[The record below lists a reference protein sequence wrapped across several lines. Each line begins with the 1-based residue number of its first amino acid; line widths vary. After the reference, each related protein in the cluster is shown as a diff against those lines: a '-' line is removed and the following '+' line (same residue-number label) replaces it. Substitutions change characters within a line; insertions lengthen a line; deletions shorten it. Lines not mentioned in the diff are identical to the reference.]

1 MLWKMRA
8 AAGPREV
15 RDMRY
20 ENGWIFADG
29 RFVRGGFS
37 VENGRFA
44 HVLEDVPGPAEDLDG
59 ALVIPGLVDIHVHG
73 CAGADFS
80 DGDYAGLVRMARY
93 LARRGVTS
101 FAPASMTLPYD
112 ALDKAFHAAARL
124 RREGLADGARLV
136 GIQMEGPFL
145 SREKRGSQNPAYL
158 RLPDWDRFLRLYDA
172 AEGLLRIVDVAP
184 ELPGAAEF
192 TRRASEKCRV
202 SVAHTAAGYDQAA
215 AVFDAGATHLT
226 HLFNAMSGIHHRHP
240 GPIGAASERE
250 NVTAE
255 LICDGIHVH
264 PSAVR
269 MAFRLFPGRIC
280 LISDA
285 LRCCGMAD
293 GSYSLGGQEI
303 LLSGGVARLTGGAI
317 AGSAANLYQC
327 MRRAVSFGI
336 PREQAVWAATALPAR
351 VIGRESETGA
361 IADGRAADFV
371 ICGGELEPRAV
382 YLGGKRL
389 EQSPGPFAPSR

>member
-1 MLWKMRA
+1 
-8 AAGPREV
+8 
-15 RDMRY
+15 MRY

-29 RFVRGGFS
+29 RFARGGFS

-124 RREGLADGARLV
+124 RREGLADGARLM

-184 ELPGAAEF
+184 ELPGAVEF

-202 SVAHTAAGYDQAA
+202 SVAVAMAVVSTVAAIPAPASTPITA
-215 AVFDAGATHLT
+215 
-226 HLFNAMSGIHHRHP
+226 MI
-240 GPIGAASERE
+240 
-250 NVTAE
+250 
-255 LICDGIHVH
+255 
-264 PSAVR
+264 
-269 MAFRLFPGRIC
+269 
-280 LISDA
+280 
-285 LRCCGMAD
+285 
-293 GSYSLGGQEI
+293 
-303 LLSGGVARLTGGAI
+303 
-317 AGSAANLYQC
+317 
-327 MRRAVSFGI
+327 
-336 PREQAVWAATALPAR
+336 AATAMKVTVSSVGMAMAVTAATTVAIPVMAA
-351 VIGRESETGA
+351 VAATESAADSAAMMTAAVMVVSGA
-361 IADGRAADFV
+361 ATMAIVVLIATTTAGMVNIADSVMITTIVPTGVMMASVDMTASTMPAITMTVVTTRAITAMMTAAATTVMATATTATNVASSTVRIVRHITIASAMSTCQNRARTPMGR
-371 ICGGELEPRAV
+371 
-382 YLGGKRL
+382 
-389 EQSPGPFAPSR
+389 

>member
-1 MLWKMRA
+1 
-8 AAGPREV
+8 
-15 RDMRY
+15 MRY

-124 RREGLADGARLV
+124 RREGLADGARLM

-184 ELPGAAEF
+184 ELPGAVEF

-317 AGSAANLYQC
+317 AGSAADLYQC

-371 ICGGELEPRAV
+371 ICGGELEPEAV
-382 YLGGKRL
+382 YLDGKRL
-389 EQSPGPFAPSR
+389 EQSAGPFAPSR

>member
-1 MLWKMRA
+1 
-8 AAGPREV
+8 
-15 RDMRY
+15 MRY

-124 RREGLADGARLV
+124 RREGLADGARLM

-184 ELPGAAEF
+184 ELPGAVEF

-317 AGSAANLYQC
+317 AGSAADLYQC

-371 ICGGELEPRAV
+371 ICGGELEPEAV

-389 EQSPGPFAPSR
+389 EQSVGPFASSR

>member
-1 MLWKMRA
+1 
-8 AAGPREV
+8 
-15 RDMRY
+15 MRY

-29 RFVRGGFS
+29 RFARGGFS

-80 DGDYAGLVRMARY
+80 DGDYAGLVRMARH

-124 RREGLADGARLV
+124 RREGLADGARLM

-184 ELPGAAEF
+184 ELPGAVEF

-317 AGSAANLYQC
+317 AGSAADLYQC

-371 ICGGELEPRAV
+371 ICGGELEPEAV

-389 EQSPGPFAPSR
+389 EQSAGPFAPSR

>member
-1 MLWKMRA
+1 
-8 AAGPREV
+8 
-15 RDMRY
+15 MRY

-73 CAGADFS
+73 CGGADFS

-124 RREGLADGARLV
+124 HREGLADGARLM

-184 ELPGAAEF
+184 ELPGAVEF

-317 AGSAANLYQC
+317 AGSAADLYQC

-371 ICGGELEPRAV
+371 ICGGELEPEAV

-389 EQSPGPFAPSR
+389 EQSVGPFAPSR

>member
-1 MLWKMRA
+1 
-8 AAGPREV
+8 
-15 RDMRY
+15 MRY

-80 DGDYAGLVRMARY
+80 DGDYAGLARMARY

-124 RREGLADGARLV
+124 RREGLADGARLM

-184 ELPGAAEF
+184 ELPGAVEF

-317 AGSAANLYQC
+317 AGSAADLYQC

-371 ICGGELEPRAV
+371 ICGGELEPEAV

-389 EQSPGPFAPSR
+389 KQSAGPFAPSR

>member
-1 MLWKMRA
+1 
-8 AAGPREV
+8 
-15 RDMRY
+15 MRY

-124 RREGLADGARLV
+124 RREGLADGARLM

-158 RLPDWDRFLRLYDA
+158 RLPDWDSFLRLYDA

-184 ELPGAAEF
+184 ELPGAVEF

-317 AGSAANLYQC
+317 AGSAADLYQC

-351 VIGRESETGA
+351 VIGRESEAGA

-371 ICGGELEPRAV
+371 ICGGELEPEAV

-389 EQSPGPFAPSR
+389 EQSVGPFAPSR

>member
-1 MLWKMRA
+1 
-8 AAGPREV
+8 
-15 RDMRY
+15 MRY

-29 RFVRGGFS
+29 RFARGGFS

-124 RREGLADGARLV
+124 RREGLADGARLM

-184 ELPGAAEF
+184 ELPGAVEF

-317 AGSAANLYQC
+317 AGSAADLYQC

-371 ICGGELEPRAV
+371 ICGGELEPEAV

-389 EQSPGPFAPSR
+389 EQSVGPFVPSR

>member
-1 MLWKMRA
+1 
-8 AAGPREV
+8 
-15 RDMRY
+15 MRY

-124 RREGLADGARLV
+124 RREGLADGARLM

-184 ELPGAAEF
+184 ELPGAVEF

-317 AGSAANLYQC
+317 AGSAADLYQC

-336 PREQAVWAATALPAR
+336 PRERAVWAATALPAR

-371 ICGGELEPRAV
+371 ICGGELEPEAV

-389 EQSPGPFAPSR
+389 EQSAGPFAPGR

>member
-1 MLWKMRA
+1 MRA

-124 RREGLADGARLV
+124 RREGLADGARLM

-158 RLPDWDRFLRLYDA
+158 RLPDWDSFLRLYDA

-184 ELPGAAEF
+184 ELPGAVEF

-317 AGSAANLYQC
+317 AGSAADLYQC

-371 ICGGELEPRAV
+371 ICGGELEPEAV

-389 EQSPGPFAPSR
+389 EQSAGPFAPSR

>member
-1 MLWKMRA
+1 
-8 AAGPREV
+8 
-15 RDMRY
+15 MRY

-124 RREGLADGARLV
+124 RREGLADGARLM

-184 ELPGAAEF
+184 ELPGAVEF

-317 AGSAANLYQC
+317 AGSTADLYQC

-371 ICGGELEPRAV
+371 ICGGELEPEAV

-389 EQSPGPFAPSR
+389 EQSVGPFAPSR

>member
-1 MLWKMRA
+1 
-8 AAGPREV
+8 
-15 RDMRY
+15 MRY

-124 RREGLADGARLV
+124 RREGLADGARLMGV
-136 GIQMEGPFL
+136 QMEGPFL

-158 RLPDWDRFLRLYDA
+158 RLPDWDRFLQLYDA

-184 ELPGAAEF
+184 ELPGAVEF

-317 AGSAANLYQC
+317 AGSAADLYQC

-371 ICGGELEPRAV
+371 ICGGELEPEAV

-389 EQSPGPFAPSR
+389 EQSVGPFAPSL

>member
-1 MLWKMRA
+1 MRA

-37 VENGRFA
+37 VENGQFA

-124 RREGLADGARLV
+124 RREGLADGARLM

-184 ELPGAAEF
+184 ELPGAVEF

-317 AGSAANLYQC
+317 AGSAADLYQC

-371 ICGGELEPRAV
+371 ICGGELEPEAV

-389 EQSPGPFAPSR
+389 EQSVGPFAPGR

>member
-1 MLWKMRA
+1 
-8 AAGPREV
+8 
-15 RDMRY
+15 MRY

-44 HVLEDVPGPAEDLDG
+44 HVLEDIPGPAEDLDG

-124 RREGLADGARLV
+124 RREGLADGARLM

-158 RLPDWDRFLRLYDA
+158 RLPDWDSFLRLYDA

-184 ELPGAAEF
+184 ELPGAVEF

-317 AGSAANLYQC
+317 AGSAADLYQC

-371 ICGGELEPRAV
+371 ICGGELEPEAV

-389 EQSPGPFAPSR
+389 EQSAGPFAPSR

>member
-1 MLWKMRA
+1 
-8 AAGPREV
+8 
-15 RDMRY
+15 MRY

-124 RREGLADGARLV
+124 HREGLADGARLM

-184 ELPGAAEF
+184 ELPGAVEF

-317 AGSAANLYQC
+317 AGSAADLYQC

-336 PREQAVWAATALPAR
+336 PREQAVWAATARPAR

-371 ICGGELEPRAV
+371 ICGGELEPEAV

-389 EQSPGPFAPSR
+389 EQSVGPFAPSR

>member
-1 MLWKMRA
+1 
-8 AAGPREV
+8 
-15 RDMRY
+15 MRY

-93 LARRGVTS
+93 LARQGVTS

-124 RREGLADGARLV
+124 RREGLADGARLM

-184 ELPGAAEF
+184 ELPGAVEF

-202 SVAHTAAGYDQAA
+202 SVAHAAAGYDQAA

-303 LLSGGVARLTGGAI
+303 LLSGGVARLTGGTI
-317 AGSAANLYQC
+317 AGSAADLYQC

-371 ICGGELEPRAV
+371 ICGGELEPEAV

-389 EQSPGPFAPSR
+389 EQSAGPFAPSL

>member
-1 MLWKMRA
+1 
-8 AAGPREV
+8 
-15 RDMRY
+15 MRY

-29 RFVRGGFS
+29 RFIRGGFS

-80 DGDYAGLVRMARY
+80 DGDYAGLVRMARH

-124 RREGLADGARLV
+124 RREGLADGARLM

-184 ELPGAAEF
+184 ELPGAVEF

-202 SVAHTAAGYDQAA
+202 SVAHTAVGYDQAA

-317 AGSAANLYQC
+317 AGSAADLYQC

-371 ICGGELEPRAV
+371 ICGGELEPEAV

-389 EQSPGPFAPSR
+389 EQSVGPFAPSR

>member
-1 MLWKMRA
+1 
-8 AAGPREV
+8 
-15 RDMRY
+15 MRY

-44 HVLEDVPGPAEDLDG
+44 HVLEDVPGPAEDMDG

-124 RREGLADGARLV
+124 RREGLADGARLM

-184 ELPGAAEF
+184 ELPGAVEF

-215 AVFDAGATHLT
+215 AAFDAGATHLT

-317 AGSAANLYQC
+317 AGSAADLYQC

-371 ICGGELEPRAV
+371 ICGGELEPEAV

-389 EQSPGPFAPSR
+389 EQGVGPFAPNR

>member
-1 MLWKMRA
+1 
-8 AAGPREV
+8 
-15 RDMRY
+15 MRY
-20 ENGWIFADG
+20 ENGWIFAAG

-124 RREGLADGARLV
+124 RREGLADGARLM

-184 ELPGAAEF
+184 ELPGAVEF

-317 AGSAANLYQC
+317 AGSAADLYQC

-371 ICGGELEPRAV
+371 ICGGELEPEAV

-389 EQSPGPFAPSR
+389 EQSVGPFVPSR

>member
-1 MLWKMRA
+1 
-8 AAGPREV
+8 
-15 RDMRY
+15 MRY

-80 DGDYAGLVRMARY
+80 DGDYAGLVRMARH

-124 RREGLADGARLV
+124 RREGLADGARLM

-184 ELPGAAEF
+184 ELPGAVEF

-269 MAFRLFPGRIC
+269 MAFRLFQGRIC

-317 AGSAANLYQC
+317 AGSAADLYQC

-371 ICGGELEPRAV
+371 ICGGELEPEAV

-389 EQSPGPFAPSR
+389 EQSVGPFAPSR

>member
-1 MLWKMRA
+1 
-8 AAGPREV
+8 
-15 RDMRY
+15 MRY

-124 RREGLADGARLV
+124 RREGLADGARLM

-184 ELPGAAEF
+184 ELPGAVEF

-226 HLFNAMSGIHHRHP
+226 HLFNAMSSIHHRHP

-285 LRCCGMAD
+285 LCCCGMAD

-317 AGSAANLYQC
+317 AGSAADLYQC

-371 ICGGELEPRAV
+371 ICGGELEPEAV

-389 EQSPGPFAPSR
+389 EQSVGPFAPSR

>member
-1 MLWKMRA
+1 
-8 AAGPREV
+8 
-15 RDMRY
+15 MRY

-29 RFVRGGFS
+29 RFVRGSFS

-80 DGDYAGLVRMARY
+80 DGDYAGLVRMARH

-124 RREGLADGARLV
+124 RREGLADGARLM

-184 ELPGAAEF
+184 ELPGAVEF

-250 NVTAE
+250 SVTAE

-317 AGSAANLYQC
+317 AGSAADLYQC

-336 PREQAVWAATALPAR
+336 PREQAVWAATALPAW

-371 ICGGELEPRAV
+371 ICGGELEPEAV

-389 EQSPGPFAPSR
+389 EQSAGPFAPSL

>member
-1 MLWKMRA
+1 MRA
-8 AAGPREV
+8 VAGPREV

-80 DGDYAGLVRMARY
+80 DGDYAGLVRMARH

-124 RREGLADGARLV
+124 RREGLADGARLM

-184 ELPGAAEF
+184 ELPGAVEF

-317 AGSAANLYQC
+317 AGSAADLYQC

-371 ICGGELEPRAV
+371 ICGGELEPEAV

-389 EQSPGPFAPSR
+389 EQSAGPFAPSR

>member
-1 MLWKMRA
+1 
-8 AAGPREV
+8 
-15 RDMRY
+15 MRY

-44 HVLEDVPGPAEDLDG
+44 HVLEDIPGPAEDLDG

-80 DGDYAGLVRMARY
+80 DGDYAGLVRMARH

-124 RREGLADGARLV
+124 RREGLADGARLM

-184 ELPGAAEF
+184 ELPGAVEF

-293 GSYSLGGQEI
+293 GSYSLGSQEI

-317 AGSAANLYQC
+317 AGSAADLYQC

-371 ICGGELEPRAV
+371 ICGGELEPEAV

-389 EQSPGPFAPSR
+389 EQSVGPFAPSR

>member
-1 MLWKMRA
+1 
-8 AAGPREV
+8 
-15 RDMRY
+15 MRY

-44 HVLEDVPGPAEDLDG
+44 HVLADVPGPAEDMDG

-124 RREGLADGARLV
+124 RREGLADGARLM

-184 ELPGAAEF
+184 ELPGAVEF

-317 AGSAANLYQC
+317 AGSAADLYQC

-371 ICGGELEPRAV
+371 ICGGELEPEAV

-389 EQSPGPFAPSR
+389 EQSVGPFASSR

>member
-1 MLWKMRA
+1 
-8 AAGPREV
+8 
-15 RDMRY
+15 MRY

-124 RREGLADGARLV
+124 RREGLADGARLM

-158 RLPDWDRFLRLYDA
+158 RLPDWDRFLRLHDA

-184 ELPGAAEF
+184 ELPGAVEF

-317 AGSAANLYQC
+317 AGSAADLYQC

-371 ICGGELEPRAV
+371 ICGGELEPEAV

-389 EQSPGPFAPSR
+389 EQSAGPFAPSR

>member
-1 MLWKMRA
+1 
-8 AAGPREV
+8 
-15 RDMRY
+15 MRY

-37 VENGRFA
+37 VENRRFA

-80 DGDYAGLVRMARY
+80 DGDYAGLVRMARH

-112 ALDKAFHAAARL
+112 ALDKAFRAAARL
-124 RREGLADGARLV
+124 RREGLADGARLM

-184 ELPGAAEF
+184 ELPGAVEF

-293 GSYSLGGQEI
+293 GSYSLGGQKI

-317 AGSAANLYQC
+317 AGSAADLYQC

-351 VIGRESETGA
+351 VIGWESETGA

-371 ICGGELEPRAV
+371 ICGGELEPEAV

-389 EQSPGPFAPSR
+389 EQSVGPFAPSR

>member
-1 MLWKMRA
+1 
-8 AAGPREV
+8 
-15 RDMRY
+15 MRY

-124 RREGLADGARLV
+124 RREGLADGARLM

-184 ELPGAAEF
+184 ELPGAVEF

-317 AGSAANLYQC
+317 AGSAADLYQC

-371 ICGGELEPRAV
+371 ICGGELEPEAV

-389 EQSPGPFAPSR
+389 EQSVGPSAPSR

>member
-1 MLWKMRA
+1 
-8 AAGPREV
+8 
-15 RDMRY
+15 MRY

-80 DGDYAGLVRMARY
+80 DGDYAGLVRMARH

-124 RREGLADGARLV
+124 RREGLADGARLM

-184 ELPGAAEF
+184 ELPGAVEF

-317 AGSAANLYQC
+317 AGSAADLYQC

-336 PREQAVWAATALPAR
+336 PREQAVRAATALPAR

-371 ICGGELEPRAV
+371 ICGGELEPEAV

-389 EQSPGPFAPSR
+389 EQSVGPFAPSQ

>member
-1 MLWKMRA
+1 
-8 AAGPREV
+8 
-15 RDMRY
+15 MRY
-20 ENGWIFADG
+20 ENGWVFADG

-80 DGDYAGLVRMARY
+80 DGDYAGLVRMARH

-124 RREGLADGARLV
+124 RREGLADGARLM

-184 ELPGAAEF
+184 ELPGAVEF

-317 AGSAANLYQC
+317 AGSAADLYQC
-327 MRRAVSFGI
+327 MCRAVSFGI

-371 ICGGELEPRAV
+371 ICGGELEPEAV

-389 EQSPGPFAPSR
+389 EQSAGPFVPSR

>member
-1 MLWKMRA
+1 
-8 AAGPREV
+8 
-15 RDMRY
+15 MRY

-37 VENGRFA
+37 VENRRFA

-124 RREGLADGARLV
+124 RREGLADGARLM

-158 RLPDWDRFLRLYDA
+158 RLPDWDRFLRLYNA

-184 ELPGAAEF
+184 ELPGAVEF

-317 AGSAANLYQC
+317 AGSAADLYQC

-371 ICGGELEPRAV
+371 ICGGELEPEAV

-389 EQSPGPFAPSR
+389 EQSVGPFAPSR

>member
-1 MLWKMRA
+1 
-8 AAGPREV
+8 
-15 RDMRY
+15 MRY

-124 RREGLADGARLV
+124 RREGLADGARLM

-158 RLPDWDRFLRLYDA
+158 RLPDWDSFLRLYDA

-184 ELPGAAEF
+184 ELPGAVEF

-317 AGSAANLYQC
+317 AGSAADLYQC

-371 ICGGELEPRAV
+371 ICGGELEPEAV

-389 EQSPGPFAPSR
+389 EQGVGPFAPSR

>member
-1 MLWKMRA
+1 
-8 AAGPREV
+8 
-15 RDMRY
+15 MRY

-93 LARRGVTS
+93 LARQGVTS

-124 RREGLADGARLV
+124 RREGLADGARLM

-158 RLPDWDRFLRLYDA
+158 RLPDWDRFLRLYNA

-184 ELPGAAEF
+184 ELPGAVEF

-317 AGSAANLYQC
+317 AGSAADLYQC

-371 ICGGELEPRAV
+371 ICGGELEPEAV

-389 EQSPGPFAPSR
+389 EQSAGPFAPSR

>member
-1 MLWKMRA
+1 
-8 AAGPREV
+8 
-15 RDMRY
+15 MRY

-37 VENGRFA
+37 VENGRFV

-124 RREGLADGARLV
+124 RREGLADGARLM

-158 RLPDWDRFLRLYDA
+158 RLPDWDSFLRLYDA

-184 ELPGAAEF
+184 ELPGAVEF

-317 AGSAANLYQC
+317 AGSAADLYQC

-371 ICGGELEPRAV
+371 ICGGELEPEAV

-389 EQSPGPFAPSR
+389 EQSVGPFAPSR

>member
-1 MLWKMRA
+1 
-8 AAGPREV
+8 
-15 RDMRY
+15 MRY

-124 RREGLADGARLV
+124 RREGLADGARLM

-184 ELPGAAEF
+184 ELPGAVEF

-317 AGSAANLYQC
+317 AGSAADLYQC

-351 VIGRESETGA
+351 VIGRESETGT

-371 ICGGELEPRAV
+371 ICGGELEPEAV

-389 EQSPGPFAPSR
+389 EQSVGPFAPSR

>member
-1 MLWKMRA
+1 
-8 AAGPREV
+8 
-15 RDMRY
+15 MRY

-112 ALDKAFHAAARL
+112 ALDKAFRAAARL
-124 RREGLADGARLV
+124 RREGLADGARLM

-184 ELPGAAEF
+184 ELPGAVEF

-317 AGSAANLYQC
+317 AGSAADLYQC

-371 ICGGELEPRAV
+371 ICGGELEPEAV

-389 EQSPGPFAPSR
+389 EQGVGPFAPSR

>member
-1 MLWKMRA
+1 
-8 AAGPREV
+8 
-15 RDMRY
+15 MRY
-20 ENGWIFADG
+20 ENGWIFAGG

-124 RREGLADGARLV
+124 RREGLADGARLM

-184 ELPGAAEF
+184 ELPGAVEF

-226 HLFNAMSGIHHRHP
+226 HLFNAMPGIHHRHP

-317 AGSAANLYQC
+317 AGSAADLYQC

-371 ICGGELEPRAV
+371 ICGGELEPEAV
-382 YLGGKRL
+382 YLDGKRL
-389 EQSPGPFAPSR
+389 EQSAGPFAPSR

>member
-1 MLWKMRA
+1 
-8 AAGPREV
+8 
-15 RDMRY
+15 MRY

-124 RREGLADGARLV
+124 RREGLADGARLM

-184 ELPGAAEF
+184 ELPGAVEF

-317 AGSAANLYQC
+317 AGSAADLYQC

-371 ICGGELEPRAV
+371 ICGGELEPEAV

-389 EQSPGPFAPSR
+389 EQSVGPFAPSL

>member
-1 MLWKMRA
+1 
-8 AAGPREV
+8 
-15 RDMRY
+15 MRY

-124 RREGLADGARLV
+124 HREGLADGARLM

-184 ELPGAAEF
+184 ELPGAVEF

-317 AGSAANLYQC
+317 AGSAADLYQC

-351 VIGRESETGA
+351 VIVRESETGA

-371 ICGGELEPRAV
+371 ICGGELEPEAV

-389 EQSPGPFAPSR
+389 EQSVGPFAPSR

>member
-1 MLWKMRA
+1 
-8 AAGPREV
+8 
-15 RDMRY
+15 MRY

-124 RREGLADGARLV
+124 HREGLADGARLM

-184 ELPGAAEF
+184 ELPGAVEF

-317 AGSAANLYQC
+317 AGSAADLYQC

-371 ICGGELEPRAV
+371 ICGGELEPEAV

-389 EQSPGPFAPSR
+389 EQSVGPFAPGR